1 MRSQRKMSIVKR
13 GFQIRGGQLGTDSF
27 SEGISSRPDKRGLHN
42 NADAKPTQGR
52 LEKPLFRK
60 GGWGISS
67 TLQFQ
72 PQCDLKTEPYS
83 SEAQN

>member
-52 LEKPLFRK
+52 LEKPPFRK
-60 GGWGISS
+60 GGWGDFLHATIPTSMR
-67 TLQFQ
+67 
-72 PQCDLKTEPYS
+72 PQD
-83 SEAQN
+83 

>member
-27 SEGISSRPDKRGLHN
+27 SEGISSRPDKRGCIITPMPSRRKAVLRS
-42 NADAKPTQGR
+42 PPF
-52 LEKPLFRK
+52 EK
-60 GGWGISS
+60 GVGGISS